1 MISTERISYEKILII
16 EDEKNISSFVKMELE
31 FEGYTTQVIE
41 DGKQGLDEAIN
52 KDYDLILL
60 DLMLPSLNGIEICRR
75 LKKEK
80 NTPIIML
87 SAKDSVMDKVSGL
100 QMGADDYVSKPF
112 AIEELLARIQVVFR
126 RENNANSKTL
136 NFKDL
141 SINIESRLVKKGDK
155 ELNLTNKEYEL
166 LLYLMENKEK
176 VISRLILLESVWGY
190 NYETETNVVD
200 VYVRHLRNK
209 LDTEDKEEYIKTVRS
224 IGYVM
229 RS

>member
-1 MISTERISYEKILII
+1 MKKILII

-31 FEGYTTQVIE
+31 FEGYITQVIE

-52 KDYDLILL
+52 QDYDLILL

-80 NTPIIML
+80 DTPIIML

-126 RENNANSKTL
+126 RDNNSNSKIL

-141 SINIESRLVKKGDK
+141 SINTESRLVKKGDE

-176 VISRLILLESVWGY
+176 VISRFSLLESVWGY

>member
-1 MISTERISYEKILII
+1 MKKILII

-31 FEGYTTQVIE
+31 FEGYITQVIE

-80 NTPIIML
+80 HTPIIML

-100 QMGADDYVSKPF
+100 QMGADDYVAKPF

-126 RENNANSKTL
+126 RENNSNSKIL

-141 SINIESRLVKKGDK
+141 SINIESRLVKKGDE

-176 VISRLILLESVWGY
+176 VISRYSLLESVWGY

>member
-1 MISTERISYEKILII
+1 MKKILII

-31 FEGYTTQVIE
+31 FEGYITQVIE
-41 DGKQGLDEAIN
+41 DGKQGLDKAIN

-80 NTPIIML
+80 NTPVIML

-100 QMGADDYVSKPF
+100 QMGADDYVAKPF

-126 RENNANSKTL
+126 RENNSNSKIL

-141 SINIESRLVKKGDK
+141 SINTESRLVKKGDE

-176 VISRLILLESVWGY
+176 VISRFSLLESVWGY

-224 IGYVM
+224 IGYIM

>member
-1 MISTERISYEKILII
+1 MKKILII

-31 FEGYTTQVIE
+31 FEGYITRVIE

-100 QMGADDYVSKPF
+100 QMGADDYVAKPF

-126 RENNANSKTL
+126 RDNNLNSKIL

-141 SINIESRLVKKGDK
+141 SINTESRLVKKGDE
-155 ELNLTNKEYEL
+155 ELSLTNKEYEL

-176 VISRLILLESVWGY
+176 VISRLSLLESVWGY

>member
-1 MISTERISYEKILII
+1 MKKILII

-52 KDYDLILL
+52 KDYDLVLL

-100 QMGADDYVSKPF
+100 QMGADDYVAKPF

-126 RENNANSKTL
+126 RENNSSSKIL

-141 SINIESRLVKKGDK
+141 SINTESRLVKKGDE

-176 VISRLILLESVWGY
+176 VISRFSLLESVWGY

>member
-1 MISTERISYEKILII
+1 MKKILII

-31 FEGYTTQVIE
+31 FEGYITQVIE

-75 LKKEK
+75 VKKEK

-100 QMGADDYVSKPF
+100 QMGADDYVAKPF

-126 RENNANSKTL
+126 RDNNLNSKIL

-141 SINIESRLVKKGDK
+141 SINTESRLVKKGDE

-176 VISRLILLESVWGY
+176 VISRVSLLESVWGY

-209 LDTEDKEEYIKTVRS
+209 FDTEDKEEYIKTVRS

>member
-1 MISTERISYEKILII
+1 MKKILII

-31 FEGYTTQVIE
+31 FEGYITQVIE
-41 DGKQGLDEAIN
+41 DGKQGLYEALN

-126 RENNANSKTL
+126 RDNNSNSKIL

-141 SINIESRLVKKGDK
+141 SINIDSRVVKKGDE

-176 VISRLILLESVWGY
+176 VISRFSLLESVWGY

-224 IGYVM
+224 IGYIM

>member
-1 MISTERISYEKILII
+1 MKKILII

-31 FEGYTTQVIE
+31 FEGYITQVIE

-80 NTPIIML
+80 DTPIIML

-126 RENNANSKTL
+126 RDNSSNSKIL

-141 SINIESRLVKKGDK
+141 SINIDSRVVKKGDE

-166 LLYLMENKEK
+166 LLYLMENKDK
-176 VISRLILLESVWGY
+176 VISRLSLLESVWGY

>member
-1 MISTERISYEKILII
+1 MKKILII

-31 FEGYTTQVIE
+31 FEGYITQVIE

-60 DLMLPSLNGIEICRR
+60 DLMLPRLNGIEICRR

-80 NTPIIML
+80 NTPVIML

-100 QMGADDYVSKPF
+100 QMGADDYVAKPF

-126 RENNANSKTL
+126 RENNLDSKIL

-141 SINIESRLVKKGDK
+141 SINKESRLVKKGDE

-176 VISRLILLESVWGY
+176 VISRFSLLESVWGY

-224 IGYVM
+224 IGYIM

>member
-1 MISTERISYEKILII
+1 MKKILII

-31 FEGYTTQVIE
+31 FEGYTTKVIE

-100 QMGADDYVSKPF
+100 QMGADDYVAKPF

-126 RENNANSKTL
+126 RENNSNSKIL

-141 SINIESRLVKKGDK
+141 YINIESRLVKKGDM

-166 LLYLMENKEK
+166 LLYLMENKDK
-176 VISRLILLESVWGY
+176 VISRVSLLESIWGY
-190 NYETETNVVD
+190 DYEIETNVVD

-209 LDTEDKEEYIKTVRS
+209 LDTDDKEEYIKTVRS
-224 IGYVM
+224 IGYIM

>member
-1 MISTERISYEKILII
+1 MKKILII

-31 FEGYTTQVIE
+31 FEGYITQVIE

-80 NTPIIML
+80 DTPIIML

-126 RENNANSKTL
+126 RDNNSNSKIL

-141 SINIESRLVKKGDK
+141 SINIDSRVVKKGDE

-166 LLYLMENKEK
+166 LLYLMGNKDK
-176 VISRLILLESVWGY
+176 VISRLSLLESVWGY

>member
-1 MISTERISYEKILII
+1 MKKILII

-31 FEGYTTQVIE
+31 FEGYITQVIE

-80 NTPIIML
+80 DTPIIML

-126 RENNANSKTL
+126 RDNSSNSKNL

-141 SINIESRLVKKGDK
+141 SINIDSRVVKKGDE

-166 LLYLMENKEK
+166 LLYLMENKDK
-176 VISRLILLESVWGY
+176 VISRLSLLESVWGY

>member
-1 MISTERISYEKILII
+1 MKKILII

-31 FEGYTTQVIE
+31 FEGYITQVIE

-60 DLMLPSLNGIEICRR
+60 DLMLPGLNGIEICRR

-80 NTPIIML
+80 NTPIIIL

-141 SINIESRLVKKGDK
+141 SINIESRLVKKGDE

-176 VISRLILLESVWGY
+176 VISRFSLLESVWGY

-209 LDTEDKEEYIKTVRS
+209 LDTEDKEEYITTVRS

>member
-1 MISTERISYEKILII
+1 MKKILII

-31 FEGYTTQVIE
+31 FEGYITQVIE

-80 NTPIIML
+80 DTPIIML

-126 RENNANSKTL
+126 RDNNSNSKIL

-141 SINIESRLVKKGDK
+141 SINIDSRVVKKGDE

-166 LLYLMENKEK
+166 LLYLMENKDK
-176 VISRLILLESVWGY
+176 VISRLSLLESVWGY

>member
-1 MISTERISYEKILII
+1 MKKILII

-31 FEGYTTQVIE
+31 FEGYITQVIE

-80 NTPIIML
+80 DTPIIML

-126 RENNANSKTL
+126 RDNNLNSKIL

-141 SINIESRLVKKGDK
+141 SINIDSRVVKKGDE

-166 LLYLMENKEK
+166 LLYLMENKDK
-176 VISRLILLESVWGY
+176 VISRLSLLESVWGY

>member
-1 MISTERISYEKILII
+1 MKNILII

-31 FEGYTTQVIE
+31 FEGYITQVIE

-100 QMGADDYVSKPF
+100 QMGADDYVAKPF

-126 RENNANSKTL
+126 RENNSNSKIL
-136 NFKDL
+136 IFKDL
-141 SINIESRLVKKGDK
+141 SINIESRLVKKGDE

-176 VISRLILLESVWGY
+176 VISRFNLLESVWGY

>member
-1 MISTERISYEKILII
+1 
-16 EDEKNISSFVKMELE
+16 
-31 FEGYTTQVIE
+31 
-41 DGKQGLDEAIN
+41 
-52 KDYDLILL
+52 
-60 DLMLPSLNGIEICRR
+60 
-75 LKKEK
+75 
-80 NTPIIML
+80 ML

-126 RENNANSKTL
+126 RDNSSNSKIL

-141 SINIESRLVKKGDK
+141 SINIDSRVVKKGDE

-166 LLYLMENKEK
+166 LLYLMENKDK
-176 VISRLILLESVWGY
+176 VISRLSLLESVWGY

>member
-1 MISTERISYEKILII
+1 MKKILII

-31 FEGYTTQVIE
+31 FEGYITQIIE

-100 QMGADDYVSKPF
+100 QMGADDYVAKPF

-126 RENNANSKTL
+126 RENSLNSKIL

-141 SINIESRLVKKGDK
+141 SINIESRVVKKGDE

-176 VISRLILLESVWGY
+176 VISRLNLLESVWGY

-224 IGYVM
+224 IGYIM

>member
-1 MISTERISYEKILII
+1 MKNILII

-31 FEGYTTQVIE
+31 FEGYITQVIE

-52 KDYDLILL
+52 KNYDLILL

-80 NTPIIML
+80 DTPIIML

-126 RENNANSKTL
+126 RDNNSNSKIL

-141 SINIESRLVKKGDK
+141 SINIDSRVVKKGDE

-166 LLYLMENKEK
+166 LLYLMENKDK
-176 VISRLILLESVWGY
+176 VISRLSLLESVWGY

>member
-1 MISTERISYEKILII
+1 MKKILII

-31 FEGYTTQVIE
+31 FEGYITQVIE

-80 NTPIIML
+80 HTPIIML

-100 QMGADDYVSKPF
+100 QMGADDYLSKPF

-126 RENNANSKTL
+126 RDNNSNSKNL

-141 SINIESRLVKKGDK
+141 SINIDSRVVKKGDE

-166 LLYLMENKEK
+166 LLYLMENKDK
-176 VISRLILLESVWGY
+176 VISRLSLLESVWGY

>member
-1 MISTERISYEKILII
+1 MKKILII

-31 FEGYTTQVIE
+31 FEGYITQVIE

-52 KDYDLILL
+52 QDYDLILL

-80 NTPIIML
+80 DTPIIML

-126 RENNANSKTL
+126 RDNNSNSKIL

-141 SINIESRLVKKGDK
+141 SINIDSRVVKKGDE

-166 LLYLMENKEK
+166 LLYLMENKDK
-176 VISRLILLESVWGY
+176 VISRLSLLESVWGY

>member
-1 MISTERISYEKILII
+1 MKNILII

-31 FEGYTTQVIE
+31 FEGYITQVIE

-80 NTPIIML
+80 DTPIIML

-126 RENNANSKTL
+126 RDNSSNSKNL

-141 SINIESRLVKKGDK
+141 SINIDSRVVKKGDE

-166 LLYLMENKEK
+166 LLYLMENKDK
-176 VISRLILLESVWGY
+176 VISRLSLLESVWGY

>member
-1 MISTERISYEKILII
+1 MKKILII

-31 FEGYTTQVIE
+31 FEGYITRVIE

-126 RENNANSKTL
+126 RDNNSNSKNL

-141 SINIESRLVKKGDK
+141 SINIDSRVVKKGDE

-166 LLYLMENKEK
+166 LLYLMENKDK
-176 VISRLILLESVWGY
+176 VISRLSLLESVWGY

>member
-1 MISTERISYEKILII
+1 MKKILII

-31 FEGYTTQVIE
+31 FEGYITQVIE

-80 NTPIIML
+80 DTPIIML

-126 RENNANSKTL
+126 RDNNSNSKIL

-141 SINIESRLVKKGDK
+141 SINIDSRVVKKGDE

-166 LLYLMENKEK
+166 LLYLMENKNK
-176 VISRLILLESVWGY
+176 VISRLSLLESVWGY

>member
-1 MISTERISYEKILII
+1 MKNILII

-31 FEGYTTQVIE
+31 FEGYITQVIE

-126 RENNANSKTL
+126 RENNLNSKLL

-141 SINIESRLVKKGDK
+141 SINIESRLAKKGDE

-176 VISRLILLESVWGY
+176 VISRLSLLESVWGY

-224 IGYVM
+224 IGYIM

>member
-1 MISTERISYEKILII
+1 MKKILII
-16 EDEKNISSFVKMELE
+16 EDEKNISSFVRMELE
-31 FEGYTTQVIE
+31 FEGYITQVIE

-80 NTPIIML
+80 DTPIIML

-126 RENNANSKTL
+126 RDNSSNSKNL

-141 SINIESRLVKKGDK
+141 SINIDSRVVKKGDE

-166 LLYLMENKEK
+166 LLYLMENKDK
-176 VISRLILLESVWGY
+176 VISRLSLLESVWGY

>member
-1 MISTERISYEKILII
+1 MKKILII

-31 FEGYTTQVIE
+31 FEGYITQVIE

-126 RENNANSKTL
+126 RENNANSKLL

-141 SINIESRLVKKGDK
+141 SINIESRLVKKGDE

-176 VISRLILLESVWGY
+176 VISRLSLLESVWGY

-224 IGYVM
+224 IGYIM

>member
-1 MISTERISYEKILII
+1 MKKILII

-31 FEGYTTQVIE
+31 FEGYITQVIE

-80 NTPIIML
+80 DTPIIML

-126 RENNANSKTL
+126 RDNNSNSKIL

-141 SINIESRLVKKGDK
+141 SINTESRLVKKGDE

-176 VISRLILLESVWGY
+176 VISRFSLLESVWGY